1 MKKHQD
7 RSPDNQPKV
16 IRTTQSV
23 AALTPAQQAP
33 APTTAPTPTAASAPV
48 RPLAA
53 AFDTAQHPASS
64 PSVAPH
70 TTSHQKR
77 RPVESPQKIWRHEEK
92 YLLDETAFT
101 MLYWRLRPF
110 MQLDSHAMMPGWPDD
125 PNLLDEIPGLETD
138 AQYPGYQVKSLYFD
152 TIGRHGLFEKLAGV
166 DQRHK
171 YRIRVY
177 NNGDHVIH
185 LEKKMKR
192 NQYCLK
198 HSIPVTRPQVEALLN
213 GDFEW
218 LLDAGSLGAEMY
230 AEMRT
235 RLLAPLVLVDYH
247 RIPFVWPADE
257 IRITF
262 DSHLSTGIFRTDLFD
277 EHAALHPA
285 LTPGQVILEVK
296 YNHFLPD
303 FISDLLAVPGS
314 VPVAMSKY
322 AMCCREISF
331 SGWSDPQ
338 DTFDD

>member
-1 MKKHQD
+1 MKKHPGNPQAEKPVVKQT
-7 RSPDNQPKV
+7 S
-16 IRTTQSV
+16 
-23 AALTPAQQAP
+23 TPAAVP
-33 APTTAPTPTAASAPV
+33 VMTPAASPPGVLKPADATIPV
-48 RPLAA
+48 VTLRAGHG
-53 AFDTAQHPASS
+53 T
-64 PSVAPH
+64 PH
-70 TTSHQKR
+70 R
-77 RPVESPQKIWRHEEK
+77 AERPQKIWRHEEK

-101 MLYWRLRPF
+101 QLYWRLRPF
-110 MQLDSHAMMPGWPDD
+110 MSLDKHASLPGWPDD
-125 PNLLDEIPGLETD
+125 PETADEIPGLQTD

-166 DQRHK
+166 DQRFK
-171 YRIRVY
+171 YRIRIY
-177 NNGDHVIH
+177 NNGDRVIH

-198 HSIPVTRPQVEALLN
+198 SSIMITRQQVEALLA
-213 GDFEW
+213 GEYTW
-218 LLDAGSLGAEMY
+218 LLDAGSLGVDLYTEI
-230 AEMRT
+230 RT
-235 RLLAPLVLVDYH
+235 RLMRPLVLVDYH
-247 RIPFVWPADE
+247 RIPMTWPADE

-262 DSHLSTGIFRTDLFD
+262 DRQLSTGIFRTDLFD

-285 LTPGQVILEVK
+285 LAPGQVILEVK

-303 FISDLLAVPGS
+303 FINNLLAVPGS